1 MASHEYQM
9 TVFSPEGKLHQ
20 VEYAFKAIKSSGLT
34 SIALR
39 GKNCV
44 VAVTEKRVGDRMID
58 PATVTNLHMITPQL
72 GCLVTGR
79 ETDGRSWVARLRQE
93 AFDYLQ
99 ENGSPITVDVL
110 SIRGADLA
118 QLYTQKSTMRAYA
131 CELIIFSVESEFGP
145 QLYKLDPAGHCMG
158 YHAVT
163 SGVKEQ
169 DAINHLEKEWASRKG
184 FLNLSDDDA
193 IRLAIDTLQ
202 KTIGQDF
209 KPSDIEVGFVNGV
222 NRTFKKLS
230 TQEIDAHLQVIQRFD

>member
-1 MASHEYQM
+1 MVSHEYQI

-20 VEYAFKAIKSSGLT
+20 VEYAFKAIRSSGLT

-58 PATVTNLHMITPQL
+58 PSTVTNLHMIIPQI

-79 ETDGRSWVARLRQE
+79 ETDGRSWVSRLRQE

-99 ENGSPITVDVL
+99 DNGSPITVDIL
-110 SIRGADLA
+110 ATRGADIA
-118 QLYTQKSTMRAYA
+118 QLYTQKSSMRAYA
-131 CELIIFSVESEFGP
+131 VELILFSVEPEYGP
-145 QLYKLDPAGHCMG
+145 QLYKIDPAGHYMG

-169 DAINHLEKEWASRKG
+169 DAINHLEKEWTSRKG
-184 FLNLSDDDA
+184 FPGLADEEA

-209 KPSDIEVGFVNGV
+209 KPTDIEVGFVNGV
-222 NRTFKKLS
+222 NRTFKKL
-230 TQEIDAHLQVIQRFD
+230 TAAEIESHLQVIQRFD

>member
-1 MASHEYQM
+1 M
-9 TVFSPEGKLHQ
+9 TIFSPEGKLHQ

-34 SIALR
+34 SIAIK

-44 VAVTEKRVGDRMID
+44 VAVTEKRIADRMID
-58 PATVTNLHMITPQL
+58 PATVTNLHMVTPQI

-79 ETDGRSWVARLRQE
+79 ETDGRSWVTRLRQE

-99 ENGSPITVDVL
+99 DNGSQITVDIL

-131 CELIIFSVESEFGP
+131 CELMLFSVEQENGP
-145 QLYKLDPAGHCMG
+145 QLYKLDPAGHYFG
-158 YHAVT
+158 YHATT

-169 DAINHLEKEWASRKG
+169 DAINYLEKDWASKKG
-184 FLNLSDDDA
+184 FNGLSDDEVV
-193 IRLAIDTLQ
+193 RLAIDTLQ

-209 KPSDIEVGFVNGV
+209 KPSDIEVGIVENGKK
-222 NRTFKKLS
+222 TFKKLNV
-230 TQEIDAHLQVIQRFD
+230 TEIEAHLQVIQRFD

>member
-1 MASHEYQM
+1 MVSHEYQI

-20 VEYAFKAIKSSGLT
+20 VEYAFKAIRSSGLT

-58 PATVTNLHMITPQL
+58 PATVTNLHMIIPQI

-79 ETDGRSWVARLRQE
+79 ETDGRSWVSRLRQE
-93 AFDYLQ
+93 AFDFQQ

-110 SIRGADLA
+110 AMRGADLA

-131 CELIIFSVESEFGP
+131 CELILFSVEPEFGP
-145 QLYKLDPAGHCMG
+145 QLFKIDPAGHYMG
-158 YHAVT
+158 YHSVT
-163 SGVKEQ
+163 AGVKEQ
-169 DAINHLEKEWASRKG
+169 DAINHLEKEWNGRKG
-184 FLNLSDDDA
+184 FQGLSDDDT

-209 KPSDIEVGFVNGV
+209 KPTDIEVGFVNGV
-222 NRTFKKLS
+222 QRTFRKLGA
-230 TQEIDAHLQVIQRFD
+230 EEVEAHLQVIQRFD